1 MNLKLLLFPTLL
13 VLAVF
18 LGVVYIKPDIESIL
32 VKREEEEAKR
42 EALRSA
48 ENIESNIRSLSQS
61 LNGKKEVETL
71 VNRYLPSTIDQERS
85 LDVVNF
91 LAQQTGVAVNGIAM
105 KENRETQ
112 TVVVVS
118 ETGEADPSQAASTE
132 RGLES
137 PKSYQATIEV
147 MGTYQNLR
155 AFLDR
160 LYHTDRMRAV
170 NNLVMRKPGDSER
183 FQAEQEIIP
192 ADFLFANIEI
202 DFFYAASVS
211 GGNAL
216 VQPIFQKDT
225 MDFSSINRLVDFV
238 NSPVGDLA
246 PANYGR
252 VNPFEPIP

>member
-1 MNLKLLLFPTLL
+1 MNLKLFLFPTLL
-13 VLAVF
+13 ILATF
-18 LGVVYIKPDIESIL
+18 LSIVYIKPDIENIL
-32 VKREEEEAKR
+32 IKREEETTKQ

-61 LNGKKEVETL
+61 LNGKNEVERL
-71 VNRYLPSTIDQERS
+71 VGRYLPLDIDQERS

-91 LAQQTGVAVNGIAM
+91 LAQQTGVAVNGIVM

-118 ETGEADPSQAASTE
+118 ETGEADPGQVASTE
-132 RGLES
+132 RGPES
-137 PKSYQATIEV
+137 PKSYEASIEV

-170 NNLVMRKPGDSER
+170 NNLLIRKPEDSER

-192 ADFLFANIEI
+192 SDFLLANIEM
-202 DFFYAASVS
+202 DFFYASS
-211 GGNAL
+211 TGGGNAL
-216 VQPIFQKDT
+216 VQPIFQKNT
-225 MDFSSINRLVDFV
+225 IDFSSANRLVDFV

-246 PANYGR
+246 PASYGR
-252 VNPFEPIP
+252 INPFESIP